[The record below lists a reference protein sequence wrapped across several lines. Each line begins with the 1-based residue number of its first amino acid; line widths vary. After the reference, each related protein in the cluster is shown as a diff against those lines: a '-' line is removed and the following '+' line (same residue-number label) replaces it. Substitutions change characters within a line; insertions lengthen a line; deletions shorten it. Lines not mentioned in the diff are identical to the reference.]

1 MIEQTVNSI
10 LEAEDEAKRRIAE
23 AESKAAEVLN
33 NGELAVEALRKQA
46 AADNK
51 AFVAEAQAAA
61 DKLAAEKAAESL
73 AKQNAAADAEN
84 KTYAVNVDKAVKT
97 ILESL

>member
-61 DKLAAEKAAESL
+61 DKLAAEKAAEYL

>member
-46 AADNK
+46 AADK
-51 AFVAEAQAAA
+51 KTFVAEAQAAA
-61 DKLAAEKAAESL
+61 DKLAAEKAAEYL

>member
-51 AFVAEAQAAA
+51 AFVAEAQVAA
-61 DKLAAEKAAESL
+61 DKLAAEKAAEYL

>member
-61 DKLAAEKAAESL
+61 DKLAAEKAAQYL

>member
-61 DKLAAEKAAESL
+61 EKLAAEKAAEYL

>member
-23 AESKAAEVLN
+23 AESKAAELLN

-61 DKLAAEKAAESL
+61 DKLAAEKAAEYL

>member
-1 MIEQTVNSI
+1 MIEQTVNSL

-61 DKLAAEKAAESL
+61 DKLAAEKAAEYL

>member
-10 LEAEDEAKRRIAE
+10 LEAEDEAKRRIVE

-33 NGELAVEALRKQA
+33 NGELAVEAIRKQA

-61 DKLAAEKAAESL
+61 DKLAAEKAAEYL

>member
-61 DKLAAEKAAESL
+61 DKLAAEKAADYL

>member
-46 AADNK
+46 AVDNK

-61 DKLAAEKAAESL
+61 DKLAAEKAAEYL

>member
-10 LEAEDEAKRRIAE
+10 LEAEDEAKRRISE

-51 AFVAEAQAAA
+51 ALVAEAQAAA
-61 DKLAAEKAAESL
+61 DKLAAEKAAEYL

-84 KTYAVNVDKAVKT
+84 KTHAVNVDKAVKT

>member
-51 AFVAEAQAAA
+51 AFVAEAQAAV
-61 DKLAAEKAAESL
+61 DKLAAEKAAEYL

>member
-10 LEAEDEAKRRIAE
+10 LEAEDEAILRFAV
-23 AESKAAEVLN
+23 ADSKAAEVLN

-61 DKLAAEKAAESL
+61 DKLAAEKAAEYL

>member
-51 AFVAEAQAAA
+51 AFVTEAQAAA
-61 DKLAAEKAAESL
+61 DKLAAEKAAEYL

>member
-61 DKLAAEKAAESL
+61 DKLAAEKAAEYL
-73 AKQNAAADAEN
+73 AKQNASADAEN

>member
-51 AFVAEAQAAA
+51 ALVAEAQAAA
-61 DKLAAEKAAESL
+61 DKLAAEKAAEYL
-73 AKQNAAADAEN
+73 ARQNAAADAEN

>member
-61 DKLAAEKAAESL
+61 DKLAAEKAAEYL

-84 KTYAVNVDKAVKT
+84 NTYAVNVDKAVKT

>member
-61 DKLAAEKAAESL
+61 DKLAAEKAAEYL
-73 AKQNAAADAEN
+73 AKQNSAADAEN

>member
-51 AFVAEAQAAA
+51 AFVVEAQAAA
-61 DKLAAEKAAESL
+61 DKLAAEKAAEYL

>member
-46 AADNK
+46 TADNK

-61 DKLAAEKAAESL
+61 YKLAAEKAAEYL

>member
-33 NGELAVEALRKQA
+33 IGDLAVEALRKQA

-61 DKLAAEKAAESL
+61 DKLAAEKAAEYL

>member
-46 AADNK
+46 AANNK

-61 DKLAAEKAAESL
+61 DKLAAEKAAEYL

>member
-61 DKLAAEKAAESL
+61 DKLAAEKAAEYL
-73 AKQNAAADAEN
+73 AKQNAAADDEN

>member
-61 DKLAAEKAAESL
+61 DKLAAEKAAEYL
-73 AKQNAAADAEN
+73 AKQNAAADTEN

>member
-33 NGELAVEALRKQA
+33 NGELTVEALRKQA

-61 DKLAAEKAAESL
+61 DKLAAEKAAEYL

>member
-46 AADNK
+46 ASDNK

-61 DKLAAEKAAESL
+61 DKLAAEKAAEYL

>member
-61 DKLAAEKAAESL
+61 DKLAAEKAAEYL
-73 AKQNAAADAEN
+73 AKRNAAADAEN

>member
-10 LEAEDEAKRRIAE
+10 LEAEDEAKRRISE

-51 AFVAEAQAAA
+51 ALVAEAQAVA
-61 DKLAAEKAAESL
+61 DKLAAEKAAEYL

>member
-23 AESKAAEVLN
+23 AERKAAEVLN

-51 AFVAEAQAAA
+51 AVVAEAQSAA
-61 DKLAAEKAAESL
+61 DKLAAEKAAEYL

>member
-61 DKLAAEKAAESL
+61 DNLAAEKAAEYL

>member
-10 LEAEDEAKRRIAE
+10 LEAEDEAKRHIAE

-61 DKLAAEKAAESL
+61 DKLAAEKAAEYL

>member
-33 NGELAVEALRKQA
+33 NGELAVEALRKQS

-61 DKLAAEKAAESL
+61 DKLAAEKAAEYL
-73 AKQNAAADAEN
+73 AKQNAAADVEN

>member
-10 LEAEDEAKRRIAE
+10 LEAEDDAKRRIAE

-61 DKLAAEKAAESL
+61 DKLAAEKAAEYL

>member
-61 DKLAAEKAAESL
+61 DKLAAEKAAEYL
-73 AKQNAAADAEN
+73 AKQNVAADAEN

>member
-33 NGELAVEALRKQA
+33 NGELAVEAIRKQA

-61 DKLAAEKAAESL
+61 DKFAAEKAAEYL

>member
-61 DKLAAEKAAESL
+61 DKLAAEKAAEYL
-73 AKQNAAADAEN
+73 AKQNAAVAAEN

>member
-51 AFVAEAQAAA
+51 AFVAVAQAAA
-61 DKLAAEKAAESL
+61 DKLAAEKTAEYL

>member
-51 AFVAEAQAAA
+51 ALVAESQAAA
-61 DKLAAEKAAESL
+61 DKLAAEKAADYL